1 MRPIVEW
8 VQFAAA
14 SAILAALV
22 VCAVRRP
29 RLRGGILLLAAL
41 FAGLAVCEL
50 DGATGLL
57 FGHLGRL
64 VMLGVV
70 VASAAVVSYAWRD
83 TVREGLGVLR
93 FSGGWPLLA
102 VGLVLRLV
110 FSRAV
115 RYGRLWMSEALSADA
130 AHVVRSVAEEGME
143 FASYLVLLAW
153 AAWFVAEVLKRER
166 WPQIQGFAVDSLRQ
180 VVEDGFGI
188 EVATLDRLPGHSHSL
203 NFRVRTADG
212 TPFVVKC
219 LRRDAGRRLRRIVA
233 HAGSLKGDC
242 VPSVLFGGKMLDFG
256 DYAVLALRWIG
267 GERRSCDRLSFGEAT
282 SLVRAYAT
290 FQRSLRDDGEVLPAL
305 DYVAMRERL
314 LELIDRHAARELRQ
328 ELKGMRPTYL
338 RHDPAATGV
347 IHGDLNYGNLHFSNG
362 AVTGFLDI
370 EELRFGCPTED
381 LVRYVV
387 CSAEHLQWYEFRS
400 TAAVLRRFADIV
412 RNTGYSVGEW
422 MLAID
427 GYLLRKLEKKID
439 SPRPSLWQRL
449 NLHWRLKLYR
459 RLREIVND
467 EGRRV
472 AGPRNGEIAVKV
484 VGGSTRRFLGPDGAT
499 CGRCR
504 FITDPACQDY
514 DWLAVYDEFPRRAG
528 MPELRGGR
536 LRLRCP
542 KAHTVL
548 LTQEPVSVK
557 RYNPAY
563 VGQFAHFISNRPPAA
578 DRHPRHRRGIGY
590 MVWYLGRTYAET
602 LAWKPPEKTKLI
614 SAVCSGKRM
623 RHTRHKDRW
632 LMMNALKQRIPSLD
646 WFGKGVRELAAKYD
660 ALDDYRYHVAVENH
674 IAPGHWTEKIADPL
688 LSECLTFYAG
698 DPDLGKVLPPESFIP
713 IPIDDP
719 DEAARIIEHAIADG
733 EYERRLPAI
742 RAARRLLLEKYNFCR
757 QLADLVEEESAKPC
771 SQPSGAEYLSTR
783 ARTRLD
789 PRIAL
794 GDFWW
799 HLRRHLV

>member
-8 VQFAAA
+8 IQFVAA
-14 SAILAALV
+14 SAIFVALV
-22 VCAVRRP
+22 VCAIRRP
-29 RLRGGILLLAAL
+29 RLRGGILLLAEL
-41 FAGLAVCEL
+41 FAGLAVCEF
-50 DGATGLL
+50 DGATGSL

-64 VMLGVV
+64 AMIGVV
-70 VASAAVVSYAWRD
+70 VASAAATSYVWRD
-83 TVREGLGVLR
+83 TLREGLGTLR

-102 VGLVLRLV
+102 VGLLLRLV

-115 RYGRLWMSEALSADA
+115 RCGQLWMSEALSAET
-130 AHVVRSVAEEGME
+130 VRVMRSVAEEGME
-143 FASYLVLLAW
+143 FASYFVLLAW
-153 AAWFVAEVLKRER
+153 AAWFVAEVMKRER
-166 WPQIQGFAVDSLRQ
+166 WPQIQNFAVDSLRQ
-180 VVEDGFGI
+180 LIEDGFGVD
-188 EVATLDRLPGHSHSL
+188 VATLDRLPGHSHSL

-212 TPFVVKC
+212 DQFAVKC
-219 LRRDAGRRLRRIVA
+219 LRRNAGRRLRRIVA
-233 HAGSLKGDC
+233 HAESLEGDC
-242 VPSVLFGGKMLDFG
+242 VPSVLFGGKRLEFE
-256 DYAVLALRWIG
+256 DYVVFALRWIG
-267 GERRSCDRLSFGEAT
+267 GERRSCDRVSFGECM
-282 SLVRAYAT
+282 SLVRTYAM
-290 FQRSLRDDGEVLPAL
+290 FQKSLRDDGEILPAL

-314 LELIDRHAARELRQ
+314 LKLIDHHAARELHQ
-328 ELKGMRPTYL
+328 ELKGMPLSSL
-338 RHDPAATGV
+338 RHDPSMMEI
-347 IHGDLNYGNLHFSNG
+347 IHGDLNYGNLHFANG

-370 EELRFGCPTED
+370 EELRFGYPTED

-387 CSAEHLQWYEFRS
+387 CSAEHLQWHEFRRA
-400 TAAVLRRFADIV
+400 AAVVRRFADIV
-412 RNTGYSVGEW
+412 RNTDYSVDEW

-427 GYLLRKLEKKID
+427 GYILRKLEKKID

-449 NLHWRLKLYR
+449 NFHWRLKLYR
-459 RLREIVND
+459 RMREIVND
-467 EGRRV
+467 EGKGV
-472 AGPRNGEIAVKV
+472 ARPRGDEIAVKV
-484 VGGSTRRFLGPDGAT
+484 VGGSTRRFLGSGGAT

-504 FITDPACQDY
+504 FITDPACRDY

-536 LRLRCP
+536 LRLKCP

-548 LTQEPVSVK
+548 LSQEPVSVK
-557 RYNPAY
+557 RYNSAY
-563 VGQFAHFISNRPPAA
+563 VGQFAHFISNRPPEA
-578 DRHPRHRRGIGY
+578 DRHPRYRRGVGY

-602 LAWKPPEKTKLI
+602 LAWTPPVKTKLI

-623 RHTRHKDRW
+623 RHTRHNDRW
-632 LMMNALKQRIPSLD
+632 LLMNALKRRIPSLD
-646 WFGKGVRELAAKYD
+646 WFGKGVRELAAKHD

-688 LSECLTFYAG
+688 LAECLTFYAG

-719 DEAARIIEHAIADG
+719 DKAARIIERAIADG

-771 SQPSGAEYLSTR
+771 PQPSGEEYLLTR